1 MVLEDYKDL
10 IDDTRTDLLNHLAK
24 LDQQGES
31 ITIKKPDSDSANGE
45 AEWRA
50 MLEEKESTRLG
61 LRICAQ
67 LSTQVEQ
74 LESTSTEGP
83 QFSDRPSAHK
93 HLKSGLN
100 TTKGSIED
108 IVTRLRSHE
117 DDVDR
122 QLKSMSSSTSISD
135 DATEQFAKL
144 QETRA
149 SLRQCIDVVSD
160 ASNNLAKERR
170 NVFENI
176 SMADNSYEFSVST
189 IGDLVTARQLH
200 LKGRSRHIGGQ
211 ISSQDYQKS
220 IDALTRLDM
229 EHIRATQPLVEDRSQ
244 PKQEGSQPKQ
254 EGSQPEVPAIAME
267 YFHDRYGRGV
277 RLTPSEGEGFSHLSP
292 KGQD

>member
-10 IDDTRTDLLNHLAK
+10 IADTRTDLRNHLEK
-24 LDQQGES
+24 LDQQGQNL
-31 ITIKKPDSDSANGE
+31 TIEKPDSDSADGE
-45 AEWRA
+45 AEWHA

-67 LSTQVEQ
+67 LSAQVEQ

-100 TTKGSIED
+100 TTKGSIENL
-108 IVTRLRSHE
+108 VTRLRSHE

-122 QLKSMSSSTSISD
+122 QLESLASGTSISD

-149 SLRQCIDVVSD
+149 SIRQCIDIVSD
-160 ASNNLAKERR
+160 ASNNLAGERR

-176 SMADNSYEFSVST
+176 AMSDNSYEFSVST
-189 IGDLVTARQLH
+189 IGDLVTARQLN
-200 LKGRSRHIGGQ
+200 LRGRSRHIGGQ

-229 EHIRATQPLVEDRSQ
+229 EHIKATHPLVEDRSQ
-244 PKQEGSQPKQ
+244 PKP
-254 EGSQPEVPAIAME
+254 EGSQPEVPAITME
-267 YFHDRYGRGV
+267 YFCDRYGRGV
-277 RLTPSEGEGFSHLSP
+277 RLTPSEGEGSSNVSP
-292 KGQD
+292 KGQG